1 MTTNE
6 TKTTEVKSKMD
17 KIKDTEKGDHANKE
31 TAFVGLELNIKPF
44 RKWMKEHYERQTK
57 TVGVVNAH
65 YILATVDQVLF
76 YSLLNIASEHF
87 KKDKSGMYDVTL
99 DTLKTSVKLNP
110 SFNNTFGL
118 CVDKFDDNLDYQ
130 KQLPVD
136 KKTLNAYLNKYT
148 FHDNF
153 RVHLNKDS
161 HNFLCYLVVQ
171 ANTMLSNTAL
181 IMSEFAKK
189 SRVNSN
195 SLISALK
202 VHFNG
207 KLYQDI
213 MKKVDC
219 VDTLLQNKAK
229 KDSEKGDNGDN
240 GDNGE
245 NGEENT
251 EKPKKK
257 ETKDESDS
265 ESESEESEKENSD
278 KDESE
283 SESDGEEEK
292 PVKKIPAKKAEPKK
306 VEPKTV
312 KTVKPKNHK

>member
-1 MTTNE
+1 MTEN
-6 TKTTEVKSKMD
+6 KSKLD
-17 KIKDTEKGDHANKE
+17 KIKDTDKGEHANKE
-31 TAFVGLELNIKPF
+31 TAFVGLEINIKPF
-44 RKWMKEHYERQTK
+44 RKWMKEHYERHSK

-76 YSLLNIASEHF
+76 YSLLNTVSENF
-87 KKDKSGMYDVTL
+87 KKDKSGMYDVSL
-99 DTLKTSVKLNP
+99 ESLKNSVKLNP

-130 KQLPVD
+130 KQLPID
-136 KKTLNAYLNKYT
+136 KKSLNEYLNKYT

-181 IMSEFAKK
+181 VMSEFAKK

-195 SLISALK
+195 SIISALK
-202 VHFNG
+202 VHFSG
-207 KLYQDI
+207 KLYEDI

-229 KDSEKGDNGDN
+229 KDSEKGETNED
-240 GDNGE
+240 E
-245 NGEENT
+245 KT
-251 EKPKKK
+251 EKTEKTEKKK
-257 ETKDESDS
+257 DDSS
-265 ESESEESEKENSD
+265 ESESEEEDKADSSESG
-278 KDESE
+278 SE
-283 SESDGEEEK
+283 SEEEEK
-292 PVKKIPAKKAEPKK
+292 PKKKVPVKEEQKPKK
-306 VEPKTV
+306 V
-312 KTVKPKNHK
+312 VKPKNHK